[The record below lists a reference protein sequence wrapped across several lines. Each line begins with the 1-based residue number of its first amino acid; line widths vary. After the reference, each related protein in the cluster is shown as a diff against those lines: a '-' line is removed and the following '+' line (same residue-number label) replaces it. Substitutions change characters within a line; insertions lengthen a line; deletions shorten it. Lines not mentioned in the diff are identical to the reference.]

1 MTDEIIAFHN
11 MILAMEGKEPPLF
24 VVQLS
29 GTEEEKNYVYEK
41 EREFVTQAGYDA
53 KYVQNL
59 SEVPSFSGTIIF
71 CDHAP
76 KNTLVFPIDCAFAE
90 NKLIPAWVKDFIAK
104 THFTGITGKNLMNDP
119 RFSDL
124 KQSYDHDPVG
134 TITKTI
140 LTHFKTGKGA
150 AFLSS
155 DLNWLEQENDQKKTE
170 SDDANVTTAEQEAKR
185 ETEIDPKVGA
195 ETTKADEP
203 KVTET
208 VKTKSEP
215 EVEQNDS
222 EQNGSG
228 EEKTSGFAT
237 NSTKESELSSSVT
250 VQKVTQDVQ
259 NVSKEPVNPEP
270 PKPDAVA
277 EAPKEKIEK
286 ETLTPEEEAEN
297 ESLLADLVADYK
309 NAIQSVRDTRNPGF
323 RIIEKKL
330 NECINKNEFN
340 TQFCRIYMEISNDYS
355 TALYAALYALDN
367 KTKEFREKITHRIA
381 HFGCPQCGNEWD
393 EDLTFRPKGL
403 CEITCPK
410 CGSGRM
416 FEV

>member
-71 CDHAP
+71 CKRTA
-76 KNTLVFPIDCAFAE
+76 KNTLVFPIDCTFAE
-90 NKLIPAWVKDFIAK
+90 NELIPTWVKDFIAK
-104 THFTGITGKNLMNDP
+104 THFTGISGKDLMNDP

-124 KQSYDHDPVG
+124 KQSYDRDPVG

-155 DLNWLEQENDQKKTE
+155 DLNWLEQENNQKETE
-170 SDDANVTTAEQEAKR
+170 NDNTNVTIAKQEVKQ
-185 ETEIDPKVGA
+185 ETEIDTKVEA
-195 ETTKADEP
+195 ETTKTDEP
-203 KVTET
+203 KVT
-208 VKTKSEP
+208 KTIEAKSES

-222 EQNGSG
+222 G
-228 EEKTSGFAT
+228 EEKTSDFAT
-237 NSTKESELSSSVT
+237 DSAKEPEVPSSVA
-250 VQKVTQDVQ
+250 VQEVQDVQ
-259 NVSKEPVNPEP
+259 NVSKEPVNSEP

-277 EAPKEKIEK
+277 EAPKKKIEK
-286 ETLTPEEEAEN
+286 ETLTPEEDAEN
-297 ESLLADLVADYK
+297 ESLLADLIADYK

-410 CGSGRM
+410 CGQGRM

>member
-1 MTDEIIAFHN
+1 

-24 VVQLS
+24 AVQLS
-29 GTEEEKNYVYEK
+29 GTEEEQDYVYEK
-41 EREFVTQAGYDA
+41 EREFVTKAGYDA

-76 KNTLVFPIDCAFAE
+76 KDTLVFPIDCTFAE
-90 NKLIPAWVKDFIAK
+90 NELIPAWVKDFIAK
-104 THFTGITGKNLMNDP
+104 THFTGITGKDLMNDS

-124 KQSYDHDPVG
+124 KQSYDRDPVG

-140 LTHFKTGKGA
+140 LTHFKAGKGA
-150 AFLSS
+150 AFVSS
-155 DLNWLEQENDQKKTE
+155 DLNWLEQENGQKETE
-170 SDDANVTTAEQEAKR
+170 NDNTNVTTVEQEVKR
-185 ETEIDPKVGA
+185 ETEIDTKV
-195 ETTKADEP
+195 ETEETKADEP

-208 VKTKSEP
+208 VEVKSEP

-228 EEKTSGFAT
+228 EEKTS
-237 NSTKESELSSSVT
+237 NSAINPAKEPEVSSSVT
-250 VQKVTQDVQ
+250 VQEAQNVTQEVQ
-259 NVSKEPVNPEP
+259 NVSKAPATPEP

-286 ETLTPEEEAEN
+286 ETLTTEEEAEN
-297 ESLLADLVADYK
+297 ENLLADLVADYK

-410 CGSGRM
+410 CGQGRM

>member
-53 KYVQNL
+53 KYVQTL
-59 SEVPSFSGTIIF
+59 PKALSFSGTIVF
-71 CDHAP
+71 CDHAG
-76 KNTLVFPIDCAFAE
+76 KDDLVFPIDCTFAE
-90 NKLIPAWVKDFIAK
+90 NELIPAWVKNFIAK
-104 THFTGITGKNLMNDP
+104 THFTGVTGKELMNDS
-119 RFSDL
+119 RFSKL

-155 DLNWLEQENDQKKTE
+155 DLNWLEQENDQKETE
-170 SDDANVTTAEQEAKR
+170 NDNTNVTTVEHEVKQETKIDTKVETE
-185 ETEIDPKVGA
+185 ETEID
-195 ETTKADEP
+195 EP
-203 KVTET
+203 KITET
-208 VKTKSEP
+208 IEAQSKP

-222 EQNGSG
+222 D
-228 EEKTSGFAT
+228 EEKTSGFV
-237 NSTKESELSSSVT
+237 NEPEVPSSVT
-250 VQKVTQDVQ
+250 VQEVQDVMQDVQ
-259 NVSKEPVNPEP
+259 YVSKDSATPEP
-270 PKPDAVA
+270 PKPDVVA

-410 CGSGRM
+410 CGQGRM

>member
-11 MILAMEGKEPPLF
+11 MILAMEGKEPPIF

-29 GTEEEKNYVYEK
+29 GTKEEKDYVYEK

-53 KYVQNL
+53 EYKKDI
-59 SEVPSFSGTIIF
+59 SETLSFSGTIIF

-76 KNTLVFPIDCAFAE
+76 KDTLIFPIDCTFAE
-90 NKLIPAWVKDFIAK
+90 NELIPAWVKDFIAK
-104 THFTGITGKNLMNDP
+104 THFTGIIGKDLMNDP

-124 KQSYDHDPVG
+124 KQSYDHDPIG

-170 SDDANVTTAEQEAKR
+170 NDNTNVTTAEQEVKQ
-185 ETEIDPKVGA
+185 ETEIDTKVET

-203 KVTET
+203 KV
-208 VKTKSEP
+208 
-215 EVEQNDS
+215 
-222 EQNGSG
+222 
-228 EEKTSGFAT
+228 
-237 NSTKESELSSSVT
+237 SSSVT
-250 VQKVTQDVQ
+250 VQEVQNVTQDVQ
-259 NVSKEPVNPEP
+259 NVLKESATPEP

-277 EAPKEKIEK
+277 EAPKKKIEK

-410 CGSGRM
+410 CGQGRM

>member
-11 MILAMEGKEPPLF
+11 MILSMEGKEPPLF

-29 GTEEEKNYVYEK
+29 GTEEEKDYVYEK

-53 KYVQNL
+53 KYKKDI
-59 SEVPSFSGTIIF
+59 SETLSFSGTIIF

-76 KNTLVFPIDCAFAE
+76 KDTLIFPIDCTFAE
-90 NKLIPAWVKDFIAK
+90 NELVPAWVKDFIAK
-104 THFTGITGKNLMNDP
+104 THFTGVAGKDLMNDP

-124 KQSYDHDPVG
+124 KQSYDHDPIG

-170 SDDANVTTAEQEAKR
+170 SDDTNVTTAEQEAKQKTELDTKV
-185 ETEIDPKVGA
+185 ET
-195 ETTKADEP
+195 ETTKTDEP

-208 VKTKSEP
+208 IEAKSES

-222 EQNGSG
+222 G
-228 EEKTSGFAT
+228 EEKTSDFVTDSA
-237 NSTKESELSSSVT
+237 KEPKVSSSVT
-250 VQKVTQDVQ
+250 VQEVQNVTQDVQ
-259 NVSKEPVNPEP
+259 NVSKESATPEP
-270 PKPDAVA
+270 PKPDTVA
-277 EAPKEKIEK
+277 EAPKKKIEK

-367 KTKEFREKITHRIA
+367 KTKEFREKITHRVA

-410 CGSGRM
+410 CGQGRM

>member
-11 MILAMEGKEPPLF
+11 MILSMEGKEPPLF

-29 GTEEEKNYVYEK
+29 GTEEEKDYVYEK

-53 KYVQNL
+53 KYKKDI
-59 SEVPSFSGTIIF
+59 SETLSFSGTIIF

-76 KNTLVFPIDCAFAE
+76 KDTLIFPIDCTFAE
-90 NKLIPAWVKDFIAK
+90 NELVPAWVKDFIAK
-104 THFTGITGKNLMNDP
+104 THFTGVAGKDLMNDP

-124 KQSYDHDPVG
+124 KQSYDHDPIG

-170 SDDANVTTAEQEAKR
+170 SDDTNVTTAEQEAKQKTELDTKV
-185 ETEIDPKVGA
+185 ET
-195 ETTKADEP
+195 ETTKTDEP

-208 VKTKSEP
+208 IEAKSES

-222 EQNGSG
+222 G
-228 EEKTSGFAT
+228 EEKTSDFVTDSA
-237 NSTKESELSSSVT
+237 KEPKVSSSVT
-250 VQKVTQDVQ
+250 VQEVQNVTQDVQ
-259 NVSKEPVNPEP
+259 NVSKESATPEP

-277 EAPKEKIEK
+277 EAPKKKIEK

-367 KTKEFREKITHRIA
+367 KTKEFREKITHRVA

-410 CGSGRM
+410 CGQGRM